1 MNNMEVLFDAILC
14 WFEESFEDWGS
25 IDDPDWI
32 EHVCEGIGIT
42 EEEYRKIMELD

>member
-1 MNNMEVLFDAILC
+1 MNNMEVLFDAIIC
-14 WFEESFEDWGS
+14 WFEEAFEDWGS